1 MKNKKYIIIVSII
14 VGILALGGLLFVV
27 FRNNNISNENINV
40 DYNNGI
46 ASESNNK
53 DILSFLTAFSGA
65 KAEEIE
71 IINTPV
77 IGVKGKISVP
87 TESITNG
94 LSYFLE
100 KTNNNKM
107 HNIRIETTNENIDI
121 YVNYQVTNKISTP
134 IKVSINPVINE
145 NKDLVINISEVKI
158 LDLKL
163 ADFFVN
169 LALKTF
175 VKDWFNDT
183 NIKVEYGDNSVL
195 VYSENF
201 KGISI
206 ESISL
211 KNKGITLDAIIDMEK
226 FIN

>member
-1 MKNKKYIIIVSII
+1 
-14 VGILALGGLLFVV
+14 
-27 FRNNNISNENINV
+27 
-40 DYNNGI
+40 
-46 ASESNNK
+46 
-53 DILSFLTAFSGA
+53 
-65 KAEEIE
+65 
-71 IINTPV
+71 
-77 IGVKGKISVP
+77 
-87 TESITNG
+87 
-94 LSYFLE
+94 
-100 KTNNNKM
+100 M

-201 KGISI
+201 KGI
-206 ESISL
+206 
-211 KNKGITLDAIIDMEK
+211 TLDAIIDMEK

>member
-1 MKNKKYIIIVSII
+1 
-14 VGILALGGLLFVV
+14 
-27 FRNNNISNENINV
+27 
-40 DYNNGI
+40 
-46 ASESNNK
+46 
-53 DILSFLTAFSGA
+53 
-65 KAEEIE
+65 
-71 IINTPV
+71 
-77 IGVKGKISVP
+77 
-87 TESITNG
+87 
-94 LSYFLE
+94 
-100 KTNNNKM
+100 M